1 MNTSKQVQARQG
13 AEQTHTPTPWRYV
26 KTNGSPT
33 SGQHMI
39 AGSKPGYLAEIR
51 DCGSGDVSANAAF
64 IVRACN
70 AHDALTADNE
80 RLKGVCDDLVAALK
94 VFVDRAEWC
103 LKSGNEVQQAACV
116 VFADRIAD
124 AYAALAKAGA

>member
-13 AEQTHTPTPWRYV
+13 AEQTHTPTPWRYC

-70 AHDALTADNE
+70 AHDE
-80 RLKGVCDDLVAALK
+80 LVAALRDIART
-94 VFVDRAEWC
+94 DRTT
-103 LKSGNEVQQAACV
+103 KTSAADL
-116 VFADRIAD
+116 ADIAR
-124 AYAALAKAGA
+124 AALAKAEG